1 MTGWAEQR
9 ERGGAGLVAAL
20 AWLVL
25 RLGWPIGRL
34 LLWPAAGWFLLT
46 SPGARAASRE
56 YLRPALGRTP
66 GLRDVARHF
75 HTFASAVLDRLF
87 LITGR
92 TRGYHIRTEGLEHV
106 TAVLAGGRGCVL
118 LGAHLG
124 SFEVLRLVAQAA
136 PVPVWALMFRR
147 NAGALTR
154 LLDRL
159 APDLRESI
167 LEVGDTASMLRAH
180 ECVARGEIVGILAD
194 RAPSGHRAV
203 TADFLGRTASFP
215 AGPFVLAST
224 LAAPVLLFQGLRLGP
239 RRYLVRFEPFAE
251 RVVLRRAN
259 RAEDLAGH
267 VARYAAALERGC
279 RAHPFNWFNFYPF
292 WTPPEGDA
300 RQGRAPEPSLRPRA
314 ALPRR
319 AVLLAT
325 LVPGALSRPA
335 RAADLDLA
343 AVMRGLAAVPERQA
357 VFRET
362 RRFSA
367 LSTPLESTGR
377 LLYRR
382 PGHLEKLTDWP
393 ERESLV
399 VDGDRLVLTGADA
412 PRVVDLGGQPELRS
426 LVDAVRGPLSGDLD
440 ALRRAFTV
448 SASGTVAAWSLLLTP
463 RDPRAGR
470 LLRQV
475 EVDGAG
481 DEVLRVRVAQANGD
495 EQVMLIQPA
504 RG

>member
-1 MTGWAEQR
+1 MTGWATQR
-9 ERGGAGLVAAL
+9 ERGSAGLVSAL
-20 AWLVL
+20 AWLLLQV
-25 RLGWPIGRL
+25 GWPLGRL
-34 LLWPAAGWFLLT
+34 LLWPAACWFLLT

-56 YLRPALGRTP
+56 YLRPALGRAP
-66 GLRDVARHF
+66 RLADVARHF
-75 HTFASAVLDRLF
+75 HAFAGAVLDRLF

-159 APDLRESI
+159 APDLRDAV

-180 ECVARGEIVGILAD
+180 ECVARGEIVGLLAD
-194 RAPSGHRAV
+194 RAPPGHRMVA
-203 TADFLGRTASFP
+203 APFLGRTAHFP

-239 RRYLVRFEPFAE
+239 RRYLVRFEPFAD
-251 RVVLRRAN
+251 RVALRRAS

-267 VARYAAALERGC
+267 VARYAAALEQGC

-292 WTPPEGDA
+292 WAPPDQPHAGS
-300 RQGRAPEPSLRPRA
+300 QPRG

-319 AVLLAT
+319 AMLVAPLLA
-325 LVPGALSRPA
+325 GALPRPA
-335 RAADLDLA
+335 HAADLDLA
-343 AVMRGLAAVPERQA
+343 AVMRGLAAVPERRA
-357 VFRET
+357 AFRET
-362 RRFSA
+362 RRFAA

-377 LLYRR
+377 LIYRR

-412 PRVVDLGGQPELRS
+412 PRVVDLGGQPELRA
-426 LVDAVRGPLSGDLD
+426 LVDAVRGPLSGDLE

-448 SASGTVAAWSLLLTP
+448 AASGTAAGWLLLLTP
-463 RDPRAGR
+463 RDPRAMR

-481 DEVLRVRVAQANGD
+481 AEVLRVSITQANGD
-495 EQVMLIQPA
+495 AQVMTIQPGA
-504 RG
+504 P